1 MSDHQISTY
10 PSIAALPARRD
21 ATPWS
26 LGLRLMEQR
35 GPRVKGVLLLL
46 FSWLA
51 MLLLALLALNWLGME
66 IPVAASDERSGPLRS
81 MAESAWPF
89 LHRTPPVM
97 VVVALLVVLY
107 FTICAWMSLGIPSP
121 ASQPGTDGAAA
132 SLELQARREPRQDD
146 VELAQA
152 RRAEA
157 GARRHPSQDL
167 HDAHLA
173 LQSSS
178 QQVGA
183 AIGEAARRTISL
195 CGAFDSCAKHVD
207 VAGAELDAVQDEA
220 EHTQQV
226 MASLRAQLLSLSSH
240 CQAFASTAHRTG
252 DLAVADEAAQQIE
265 ELLDA
270 LRAQIVHC
278 HQLSERIG
286 GAERSSQR
294 RVDSIRRCI
303 EAVGHQADRGLR
315 EGHQVMVLTR
325 QIEASLAEGSQWLE
339 ELGAVSVCLDGLG
352 EAPLP
357 QVQASLRDTE
367 RA

>member
-1 MSDHQISTY
+1 MSDHEISAY
-10 PSIAALPARRD
+10 PSIAARQVRRD

-26 LGLRLMEQR
+26 LGLRLMQHR

-46 FSWLA
+46 LSWLA
-51 MLLLALLALNWLGME
+51 MLLLSMLTLNWVGVE
-66 IPVAASDERSGPLRS
+66 VPVVMTNEGLGPLRS
-81 MAESAWPF
+81 IAESAWPF
-89 LHRTPPVM
+89 VHQLSPT
-97 VVVALLVVLY
+97 VVGVALLVVLY
-107 FTICAWMSLGIPSP
+107 LTICAWISLGVPTQTP
-121 ASQPGTDGAAA
+121 LTGTDDGAA
-132 SLELQARREPRQDD
+132 SLEPQGPRDPRD
-146 VELAQA
+146 EDAA
-152 RRAEA
+152 GMRALRGEA
-157 GARRHPSQDL
+157 GARRRPTQDL

-183 AIGEAARRTISL
+183 AIGETARRTISL

-207 VAGAELDAVQDEA
+207 VAGADLDAVQDEA

-226 MASLRAQLLSLSSH
+226 MASLRAQLLTLGSH
-240 CQAFASTAHRTG
+240 CQTLASTAHRTS
-252 DLAVADEAAQQIE
+252 DLAVPDEAAQQIE

-294 RVDSIRRCI
+294 RIDSIRRCI
-303 EAVGHQADRGLR
+303 DGVSHQADRGLR

-339 ELGAVSVCLDGLG
+339 ELGAVSVSLDGLG
-352 EAPLP
+352 EAPLL
-357 QVQASLRDTE
+357 QVQRALRATE
-367 RA
+367 AA